1 MATNQNPSTAITSE
15 RFVPT
20 NEILVRT
27 TLCKSTILRLEKAGL
42 FPKRQ
47 IIGKRKKGL
56 PESVFTAWLAS
67 RAPAD
72 TAQ

>member
-1 MATNQNPSTAITSE
+1 MVTNKNPSNATTPE

-20 NEILVRT
+20 SEILART
-27 TLCKSTILRLEKAGL
+27 SFCKSTILRLEKAGL

-56 PESVFTAWLAS
+56 PESVFIAWLAS

>member
-1 MATNQNPSTAITSE
+1 MTDALDRIVPTSE
-15 RFVPT
+15 IVKRA
-20 NEILVRT
+20 NLSRSSI
-27 TLCKSTILRLEKAGL
+27 IRLENQGL

-47 IIGKRKKGL
+47 LLGLRKKGL

>member
-1 MATNQNPSTAITSE
+1 MMTTNATVIDRIVPTSE
-15 RFVPT
+15 IVKRA
-20 NEILVRT
+20 NLSRSSI
-27 TLCKSTILRLEKAGL
+27 IRLEHQGL

-47 IIGKRKKGL
+47 LLGLRKKGL

-72 TAQ
+72 KAQ